1 MFPLRRWLSAR
12 IKIHSCSPS
21 LSLPFPPPS
30 LSATFPPPF
39 ITRSFLFIYVLIF
52 RSLQSFCSG
61 SYAVSGILID
71 YFVRPKDSRGSLCS
85 VNKCTQVWSN
95 NSFAVSYIDLHN
107 IILKTANSCGH
118 LKRQIESSWFV
129 LVVLVTVVKIL
140 SVVVRKQ
147 GGLHFALKSMVVQT
161 AWQVSQNAL

>member
-1 MFPLRRWLSAR
+1 M
-12 IKIHSCSPS
+12 
-21 LSLPFPPPS
+21 
-30 LSATFPPPF
+30 
-39 ITRSFLFIYVLIF
+39 
-52 RSLQSFCSG
+52 
-61 SYAVSGILID
+61 
-71 YFVRPKDSRGSLCS
+71 
-85 VNKCTQVWSN
+85 QVWSN